1 MTYPLFFYVSFCAVF
16 MATSAI
22 GLQESADLK
31 NDLYFLN
38 WYDYHPSTKK
48 AIKIMLEKM
57 KRPIV
62 LKAGGLA
69 IVNWELF
76 ANNNFL
82 SKSMARES
90 RSRKI
95 RSVDSIGHGRGQ
107 PLGAIPARTDYSLNR
122 WSVDNT
128 L

>member
-76 ANNNFL
+76 ANVSMTYEFANVRKNLKKL
-82 SKSMARES
+82 SSYFVWKILDLI
-90 RSRKI
+90 RKC
-95 RSVDSIGHGRGQ
+95 
-107 PLGAIPARTDYSLNR
+107 
-122 WSVDNT
+122 
-128 L
+128 